1 MSGISSIIVPN
12 NYVIYAKDM
21 YATIGTFEIVN
32 AEAIVA
38 ETIDADVITANT
50 FVGTFTGSSTSTQA
64 LETTGASVNVDLSAP
79 PSTGQVLVAT
89 SATTSTWQT
98 LPAEETWQAGAD
110 LVDKVRIGATSVAAS
125 ANQVALL
132 GSATGTLATAV
143 GSSSTASGTNSTA
156 VGKSA
161 SAGASFTV
169 ALGDTANAST
179 AGSIACGRNSVASG
193 TTNASAF
200 GSTAIASGLSSTSIG
215 FTSTASATN
224 SVALGTQSQA
234 TGLSSVA
241 CGASAVASGN
251 NGVALGTGSI
261 CAHAGGVNIGA
272 NSTSTGVSSNSVA
285 IGTNSTCAIGNTVAI
300 GLNSKALVLDS
311 VSIGNDVSSTPTILG
326 TQVTTNGHKTITNKV
341 TTTTAALTNL
351 VTYRMVNTGQTATGE
366 FHISAYE
373 PATGD
378 YKFWFS
384 TAPYLAAIK
393 LAAATLVG
401 SPGTLGSN
409 TASAGA
415 AAWAATPIF
424 NAAGYIVV
432 NCTGEVGKTINWS
445 AAMDL
450 FTIDHTV

>member
-200 GSTAIASGLSSTSIG
+200 GSTAIASGLNSLAAG

-234 TGLSSVA
+234 IGTSSVA
-241 CGASAVASGN
+241 CGSAVASGISSIAIGSSSN
-251 NGVALGTGSI
+251 CAGNSGIAAGVNSDCGGNSGVALGNSSN
-261 CAHAGGVNIGA
+261 CVGVN
-272 NSTSTGVSSNSVA
+272 GVAV
-285 IGTNSTCAIGNTVAI
+285 GV
-300 GLNSKALVLDS
+300 NSKALVLDS
-311 VSIGNDVSSTPTILG
+311 VSIGNAVSSTPTILG

-432 NCTGEVGKTINWS
+432 NCTGEAGKTINWS
-445 AAMDL
+445 GCLDL
-450 FTIDHTV
+450 FTIDHTI